1 MTSDAHLNRPLGS
14 PPTLHKRQIYPR
26 DTLAEAFD
34 LGHRHSENERLI
46 L

>member
-1 MTSDAHLNRPLGS
+1 MIPDPYFNRLSRCPIL
-14 PPTLHKRQIYPR
+14 LHKRQSDPR

-34 LGHRHSENERLI
+34 FGLRHSEVERLI